1 MVSGEG
7 RGLLYLTLHCHYRII
22 GFVVTSSQP
31 QRLYQ
36 GDVGHTASGVAFQVD
51 SSRLP
56 GYATEG
62 TLWAS
67 LSGVILQT
75 LPELVTL
82 LKAHSGHRFPVSSS
96 RLCLNWLRYWRH
108 SLSIA
113 FRYHPPDC
121 LNWLRYWRHTLGI
134 AFRCHPP
141 DSAWTGYATEG
152 TLWALLSGIILQT
165 AWIGYATE
173 GTLWA
178 SLSGVILQTLPELV
192 TLLKAHSEHCFPVS
206 SSRLPELVTLLK
218 AHSEHCFPVSSSRLP
233 ELVTLLKAHSE
244 HCFPASSSR
253 LPELVTLLKAH
264 SEHCFPVSSSRLPE
278 LVTLLKAHSEHCFPA
293 SSSRLCLK
301 SKIGYATEG
310 TLFNS
315 CCCLLTGSALRK
327 FGYL

>member
-1 MVSGEG
+1 M
-7 RGLLYLTLHCHYRII
+7 LYLTLHCHYRII

-82 LKAHSGHRFPVSSS
+82 LKAHSEHR
-96 RLCLNWLRYWRH
+96 
-108 SLSIA
+108 
-113 FRYHPPDC
+113 
-121 LNWLRYWRHTLGI
+121 
-134 AFRCHPP
+134 
-141 DSAWTGYATEG
+141 
-152 TLWALLSGIILQT
+152 
-165 AWIGYATE
+165 
-173 GTLWA
+173 
-178 SLSGVILQTLPELV
+178 
-192 TLLKAHSEHCFPVS
+192 FPVS

-218 AHSEHCFPVSSSRLP
+218 AHSEHCFPV
-233 ELVTLLKAHSE
+233 
-244 HCFPASSSR
+244 SSSR

-315 CCCLLTGSALRK
+315 CCCLPTGSALRK

>member
-7 RGLLYLTLHCHYRII
+7 TGLLYLTLHCHYRII

-121 LNWLRYWRHTLGI
+121 LNWLRCWRHTLSI
-134 AFRCHPP
+134 AFRHHPP
-141 DSAWTGYATEG
+141 DSA
-152 TLWALLSGIILQT
+152 SK
-165 AWIGYATE
+165 
-173 GTLWA
+173 
-178 SLSGVILQTLPELV
+178 VKLV
-192 TLLKAHSEHCFPVS
+192 TPLKEHSLTRAAVYWPAAPSESLGTCKTVEATDRVETCTHKRIHSDVS
-206 SSRLPELVTLLK
+206 VWR
-218 AHSEHCFPVSSSRLP
+218 
-233 ELVTLLKAHSE
+233 
-244 HCFPASSSR
+244 
-253 LPELVTLLKAH
+253 
-264 SEHCFPVSSSRLPE
+264 
-278 LVTLLKAHSEHCFPA
+278 
-293 SSSRLCLK
+293 
-301 SKIGYATEG
+301 
-310 TLFNS
+310 
-315 CCCLLTGSALRK
+315 
-327 FGYL
+327 